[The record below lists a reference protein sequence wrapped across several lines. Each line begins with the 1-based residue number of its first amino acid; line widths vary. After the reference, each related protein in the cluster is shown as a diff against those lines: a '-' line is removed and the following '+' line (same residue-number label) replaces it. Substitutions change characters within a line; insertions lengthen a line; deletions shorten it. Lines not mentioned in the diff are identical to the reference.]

1 MEAIEADELGRLF
14 DTHAPALV
22 LYARRRS
29 SQAEDLVQEAF
40 IKLASQRSRPLD
52 VVSWLHC
59 VVRNAAMN
67 EARSA
72 RNRRKHE
79 QRSAQDEKWLST
91 NDDRMDGSLMVE
103 SLKQLDLET
112 HEIIVARIWGGLTF
126 EQIAQLQSLS
136 LATVYRRYRDGLHTI
151 KKMTKQREMKDGGI

>member
-1 MEAIEADELGRLF
+1 MAAIEADELGKLF

-40 IKLASQRSRPLD
+40 IKLSSQWTRPLD

-67 EARSA
+67 EVRSA
-72 RNRRKHE
+72 RNRRKYE
-79 QRSAQDEKWLST
+79 RRSAKDEKWLSS
-91 NDDRMDGSLMVE
+91 NEDCMDERMMEE
-103 SLKQLDLET
+103 SLKRLDLET

-126 EQIAQLQSLS
+126 EQIAQLQTLS
-136 LATVYRRYRDGLHTI
+136 LAKVYRRYRDGLHQI
-151 KKMTKQREMKDGGI
+151 RKMMKEREMENGGI